1 MYICTK
7 YINRNAINVHAYTI
21 LGGQYGGISFHIHM
35 YIYCIINMHKRYK
48 NKWITMK
55 RMDRWHREIGL
66 IGLERRLTACFTRNF
81 KYAEKGLGGEIGLNG
96 STQMGYIYT
105 FILRRDTQTDAPR
118 GACKCVDVWE

>member
-1 MYICTK
+1 
-7 YINRNAINVHAYTI
+7 
-21 LGGQYGGISFHIHM
+21 
-35 YIYCIINMHKRYK
+35 MHKRYK

-105 FILRRDTQTDAPR
+105 YILRRDTQTDAPR